1 MRPTS
6 AWILGSALLATPATA
21 LTYFERLI
29 LQELSCGSP
38 PDPTLIVREL
48 ADAGM
53 INLADNIG
61 FDSLSCYQ
69 IKGELGVRGVALT
82 SICVDEEDPVIQSW
96 NEDIYYRA
104 PGTSPGQT
112 LAFGT
117 PLDADKLS
125 DWYLDQ
131 FGPAH
136 VASAIADSEMTLLG
150 SESEVGCRGYMP

>member
-1 MRPTS
+1 MRTTVLI
-6 AWILGSALLATPATA
+6 AGVAMLASPANA
-21 LTYFERLI
+21 LTYFERLV

-38 PDPTLIVREL
+38 PSPTLLIREL

-69 IKGELGVRGVALT
+69 IKGELVVKGVALT
-82 SICVDEEDPVIQSW
+82 SICVYEEDPLIQSW

-117 PLDADKLS
+117 PLDANKLS

-131 FGPAH
+131 FGPAN
-136 VASAIADSEMTLLG
+136 VASAIAEGEMTLLG
-150 SESEVGCRGYMP
+150 SESEVSCRGYMQ